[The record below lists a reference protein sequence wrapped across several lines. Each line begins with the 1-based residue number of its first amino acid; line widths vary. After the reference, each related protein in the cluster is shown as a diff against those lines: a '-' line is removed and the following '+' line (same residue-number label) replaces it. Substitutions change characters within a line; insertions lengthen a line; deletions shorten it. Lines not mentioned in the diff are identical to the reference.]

1 MSQQSQQIAYVSL
14 LNYFPLLLPRSLL
27 LVSISKYLF
36 DPLWYTLFMLVPFSN
51 TAIVSNDANDAND
64 ANSYRCVQM
73 HRKRILISLLLLYS
87 ITKSNRT
94 RRLDIY
100 ENLLLLLLMYLV
112 IVSSITM

>member
-1 MSQQSQQIAYVSL
+1 
-14 LNYFPLLLPRSLL
+14 
-27 LVSISKYLF
+27 
-36 DPLWYTLFMLVPFSN
+36 MLVPFSN
-51 TAIVSNDANDAND
+51 TAIVSNDAND

-100 ENLLLLLLMYLV
+100 ENLLLLLLVMLVSIKLMYLV

>member
-1 MSQQSQQIAYVSL
+1 
-14 LNYFPLLLPRSLL
+14 
-27 LVSISKYLF
+27 
-36 DPLWYTLFMLVPFSN
+36 MLVPFSN

-64 ANSYRCVQM
+64 ANSFRCVQM

-100 ENLLLLLLMYLV
+100 ENLLLLLLMY
-112 IVSSITM
+112 IITINVSSYRFKYNYVILEVSTLLEE